1 MSSVRQVI
9 LAARSELEQHDID
22 DAAFNADCLAAK
34 VLRVSNG
41 NLPGLWEKTASEEFC
56 ARLAD
61 LVQRRCRHEPLQY
74 LVGEWGFL
82 DFEVQVG
89 PEALIPRPETEDVF
103 MSAADAIDKR
113 QFKSAFKF
121 ADVGTGTGV
130 LGIAMVRRFAGAR
143 GCLVD
148 LSEKALKLAEINT
161 RRFPE
166 SANRL
171 NLLRG
176 DLLASFKDASLQVV
190 ISNPPYIVADEVK
203 SLQPE
208 VSRFEPGMALDGGPT
223 GLELIARMLQQA
235 AGVLVSGGLMIFE
248 HGHGQREALK
258 KMLGEDWRL
267 LRAGDDL
274 GGRERFFIL
283 ERK

>member
-9 LAARSELEQHDID
+9 LEARCQLERHGID
-22 DAAFNADCLAAK
+22 DAAFNADCLAARA
-34 VLRVSNG
+34 LDVSNG
-41 NLPGLWEKTASEEFC
+41 RLPSFWEKTAAKEFC

-74 LVGEWGFL
+74 LIGEWGFL

-103 MSAADAIDKR
+103 MAAAGVIDKK
-113 QFKSAFKF
+113 QFRSEFRF

-130 LGIAMVRRFAGAR
+130 LGIAMVRHFAGAH

-148 LSEKALKLAEINT
+148 LSEKALSLAKLNT
-161 RRFPE
+161 LRFPE

-171 NLLRG
+171 SLLRG

-190 ISNPPYIVADEVK
+190 ISNPPYIVTDEVK

-208 VSRFEPGMALDGGPT
+208 VSNFEPCMALDGGPT
-223 GLELIARMLQQA
+223 GLELIEKLLAQA
-235 AGVLVSGGLMIFE
+235 AKVLVAGGLMIFE

-258 KMLGEDWRL
+258 KMLNASWSL
-267 LRAGDDL
+267 LLAGDDL
-274 GGRERFFIL
+274 SGRERYFIL